1 MTVQNLRNKKGFTLV
16 ELLIVISIIAVLAT
30 LAIVALNPVK
40 RYQDTRNAKR
50 WNDADA
56 IAAAIQQYVVD
67 NDGSL
72 PVGISTLTNQIGLCA
87 SGGGT
92 LCTGAQAGCLDLTS
106 ALSTYLKTIPVDPVV
121 GNATT
126 TGYSVTRDTNNF
138 VTVTAC
144 APEASEV
151 ISVSR

>member
-1 MTVQNLRNKKGFTLV
+1 MTNKKGFTLV

-56 IAAAIQQYVVD
+56 IAAAVQQYVID
-67 NDGSL
+67 NDGAL
-72 PVGISTLTNQIGLCA
+72 PVGINTVANQIGVCA
-87 SGGGT
+87 TGGNT
-92 LCTGAQAGCLDLTS
+92 LCSGAATGCLNLTS
-106 ALSTYLKTIPVDPVV
+106 ALGTYLKSMPIDPVV

-126 TGYSVTRDTNNF
+126 TGYSIVKDANNF

-144 APEASEV
+144 SPEGGET
-151 ISVSR
+151 ITVSR